1 MTTRLSPELDH
12 LGDALESA
20 IRLQLARTAPAPT
33 PVAVRRIRGRRAAL
47 VAAACLGTLAAGVG
61 VAAASGVWDRED
73 VAAGLSMSDV
83 ELAGSTARC
92 APVTGTTDTFDC
104 TLLRPADAKDL
115 PSGDVEGW
123 TVVLND
129 DEGFVIGVA
138 AASTRRARRGGASS
152 ARSRWTRRSSGRTS
166 WASTHPGRA
175 WADPTNAATTRGRA
189 ARRGAGRP
197 VVVGA
202 SRGVPRGG
210 RT

>member
-33 PVAVRRIRGRRAAL
+33 PVAVRRTRGRRAAL

-83 ELAGSTARC
+83 ELAGSAARC

-104 TLLRPADAKDL
+104 TLLRPEDAKDL
-115 PSGDVEGW
+115 PSDDVRGW
-123 TVVLND
+123 NVVLND
-129 DEGFVIGVA
+129 DEGFVAGGCRSLDADGSSWRCFVGEKSVDEKIIGPDFLGEYA
-138 AASTRRARRGGASS
+138 
-152 ARSRWTRRSSGRTS
+152 
-166 WASTHPGRA
+166 PG
-175 WADPTNAATTRGRA
+175 PG
-189 ARRGAGRP
+189 
-197 VVVGA
+197 VG
-202 SRGVPRGG
+202 
-210 RT
+210 